1 MDELKN
7 QEFTNFKGAK
17 KVVSR
22 VRLILEEKKDI
33 PLEIEKGKTYWWK
46 LFGIIPLVKYTAK
59 KNLYRPYKDF
69 CCRTFEGMVYT
80 DFFNNSRVYKFD
92 YDKEEIFKK
101 ARVEIEA
108 WGSEGV
114 ETKFFESNEEA
125 KEFYDNIV
133 CSLKN

>member
-33 PLEIEKGKTYWWK
+33 PLEIEKGKRYWWK
-46 LFGIIPLVKYTAK
+46 FFGIIPLVKYTAK

-92 YDKEEIFKK
+92 YDKEEIFKCTIPFVLL
-101 ARVEIEA
+101 AVGEI
-108 WGSEGV
+108 
-114 ETKFFESNEEA
+114 FILFI
-125 KEFYDNIV
+125 KELRQLINSGIIRY
-133 CSLKN
+133 K